1 MEQNFFAIISK
12 KVITTVIAI
21 GSMFYS
27 TIDGINA
34 SFSDIDY
41 YSRGAQ
47 LYIST
52 SLINCFT
59 EDLDLIFASGEEI
72 QIYFLYEIVQNE
84 DQEIIRGDTIYHSIR
99 FSPVDQLYSIF
110 HSEKQARFLFESIEK
125 AKSSLVTL
133 NEVSIVPIGTLQNE
147 NAYYLKLSAWMGTV
161 KIAGMKESLN
171 LMYYWNSIKPE
182 RASTMFV
189 KAELQK

>member
-27 TIDGINA
+27 TIDGVNA
-34 SFSDIDY
+34 SFTEIDY
-41 YSRGAQ
+41 YSRGQQ
-47 LYIST
+47 LYFTT

-59 EDLDLIFASGEEI
+59 EDLELIFTSGEEI

-84 DQEIIRGDTIYHSIR
+84 NQEIIHSDTLYHSIR
-99 FSPVDQLYSIF
+99 YSPVDQLYSIYY
-110 HSEKQARFLFESIEK
+110 SEHQNRFRFESIEK
-125 AKSSLVTL
+125 AKSNLVAL
-133 NEVSIVPIGTLQNE
+133 NEVLITPINKLQNE

-161 KIAGMKESLN
+161 KIAGMEERLT

-182 RASTMFV
+182 KKSTIFV
-189 KAELQK
+189 KSELQK